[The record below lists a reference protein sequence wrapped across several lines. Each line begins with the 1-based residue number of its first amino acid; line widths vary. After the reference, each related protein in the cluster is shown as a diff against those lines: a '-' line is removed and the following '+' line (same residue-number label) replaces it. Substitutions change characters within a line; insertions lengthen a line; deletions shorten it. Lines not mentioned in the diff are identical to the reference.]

1 MSGEKGCKGDGKK
14 NDLEYADRM
23 QSAGKIDEGFRALKE
38 FADLCPDQDD
48 IRLMLADQLSKKGRS
63 EEAIEQLQQLYERYT
78 EQGRDTEARA
88 AAERMKSIDPTSEP
102 RVPSG
107 TSRRSADDLVF
118 LDLSYA

>member
-1 MSGEKGCKGDGKK
+1 MSGQKGFKGDAKK
-14 NDLEYADRM
+14 NYLEYADRM
-23 QSAGKIDEGFRALKE
+23 QSAGKIDEAFRALKE

-88 AAERMKSIDPTSEP
+88 AEFEKSPEASSGGLLEGLETTSFGAAAA
-102 RVPSG
+102 PS
-107 TSRRSADDLVF
+107 RS
-118 LDLSYA
+118 